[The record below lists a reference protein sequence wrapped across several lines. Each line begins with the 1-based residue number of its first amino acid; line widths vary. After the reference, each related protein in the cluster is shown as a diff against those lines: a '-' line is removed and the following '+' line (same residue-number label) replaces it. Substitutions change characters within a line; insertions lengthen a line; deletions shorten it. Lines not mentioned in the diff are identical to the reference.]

1 MWLSDISIRRPV
13 LATVMSLLLIAFGI
27 LSFQRLPLRELP
39 DIDPPIVSV
48 STNSPGA
55 TAQVIDTLIT
65 QVIEDQLSGLE
76 GVKTITSSNRPGI
89 SNISIEFNLNRD
101 IEAATNDVRNAVS
114 RVTRQL
120 PPDIDPPQISKVDA
134 DAAPIM
140 FFHLSSERINRF
152 ELTEYADRFI
162 VDRLSAIDGVAIVRI
177 FGAEEPSMRVW
188 LDRVALAARG
198 LAVSDVENALRRE
211 NVEFPT
217 GAIENHDRLIAMRL
231 NRTYQSAA
239 DFATMVVRTLPN
251 GNLVRLGDVA
261 KIELGAA
268 DQRNEYRGNTIP
280 QVGIGI
286 IKQSRANT
294 LAVANAVKK
303 EVKNLQE
310 SLPEDTHMAL
320 AVDTSEFVG
329 RSLDEVFLTLA
340 IAMAL
345 VISVIFL
352 FLGSVRASLIPAVTV
367 PVSITAAFIFL
378 AAFGLSI
385 NLLTLLALVL
395 AIGLVVDDA
404 IVVLEN
410 AQRWLDEGHP
420 PLVAAQNG
428 TRQVGFAVLAT
439 TIVLISV
446 FTPLAF
452 LQDTVGRLFAEL
464 AITLAAA
471 VGFSGFVALSLSPMM
486 CSKLLRPR
494 QTETPFARALHNM
507 LDRAT
512 NAYVGIVHSVLDK
525 RALVLVSFI
534 VVLAGAVFFFL
545 SLPRALVPSEDRG
558 FFQVTLET
566 PQGSS
571 YAYTRAQMIKAEAEL
586 MKLVKP
592 HQVRRLISRVPAG
605 GGGGTSTQFNTASI
619 FVVLQD
625 WDERSIPADE
635 FADRARKALFNIPGI
650 RSSVFTQQGLGG
662 IGGRGRPVDFV
673 IQGPTYEDLTEWRDI
688 VIRKAED
695 SGLMLNVT
703 SDYNANRPE
712 LRLTVDRDRAAA
724 LGVSATDVGSALQ
737 TLFGSRRVTRFLYR
751 GEERDVYVQAG
762 DEERRSLGDM
772 TGVYVRS
779 LSSQTLVPLANLVK
793 WEEGADADQ
802 TARFNRLRAITI
814 SADLTK
820 GVPLGKALDFLVE
833 TVKRDLPPGAQ
844 YDFKGQAAQFKEAQ
858 SSFLGT
864 FGLALLVVFLVLA
877 AQFESFRHPF
887 IVMLCV
893 PLAIAGALFG
903 LTMTGG
909 TLNIY
914 SQVGIIILV
923 GIAAKNGILLVEF
936 ANQLR
941 DQGMELRD
949 AVVEAAK
956 TRFRPIM
963 MTGIATAVGAIP
975 LMIAAGPGSGARNSI
990 GVVIVFGVTFATALT
1005 LVLVPVVYELFAR
1018 GTGSPQR
1025 IARELDA
1032 LEGRQSAPGE

>member
-13 LATVMSLLLIAFGI
+13 LATVMSLLLIAFGV

-48 STNSPGA
+48 STSDPGA

-65 QVIEDQLSGLE
+65 QPIEDQLSGLE
-76 GVKTITSSNRPGI
+76 GVKTITSSNRPGT
-89 SNISIEFNLNRD
+89 SNISIEFNLGRD

-114 RVTRQL
+114 RITRDL
-120 PPDIDPPQISKVDA
+120 PPEIDPPQISKVDA
-134 DAAPIM
+134 DASPII
-140 FFHLSSERINRF
+140 FYHLASDRLDRF
-152 ELTEYADRFI
+152 ELTEFAERVI

-177 FGAEEPSMRVW
+177 FGSQRYSMRVW
-188 LDRVALAARG
+188 LDRVAMAARG
-198 LAVSDVENALRRE
+198 IAVSDVESALRRE
-211 NVEFPT
+211 NVEFPA
-217 GAIENHDRLIAMRL
+217 GALESHDRLIAMRL
-231 NRTYQSAA
+231 NRAYVTPQ
-239 DFATMVVRTLPN
+239 DFARLVIRSAPDL
-251 GNLVRLGDVA
+251 NLVRLGDVA
-261 KIELGAA
+261 KVELGAA
-268 DQRNEYRGNTIP
+268 DQRNEYRGNAIP
-280 QVGIGI
+280 QIGIGI
-286 IKQSRANT
+286 VKQSRANT
-294 LAVANAVKK
+294 LGVAKAVRA
-303 EVKNLQE
+303 EVARLE
-310 SLPEDTHMAL
+310 DSLPEGTQIVL
-320 AVDTSEFVG
+320 AVDTSQFIA
-329 RSLDEVFLTLA
+329 RALDEVFLTLA

-352 FLGSVRASLIPAVTV
+352 FLGSARAALIPAVTV
-367 PVSITAAFIFL
+367 PISITAAFIFL

-410 AQRWLDEGHP
+410 VQRWLDEGHP
-420 PLVAAQNG
+420 PLIAAQNG
-428 TRQVGFAVLAT
+428 TRQVGFAVMAT

-494 QTETPFARALHNM
+494 ARETAFARALAAT

-512 NAYVGIVHSVLDK
+512 NSYVRIVHSALD
-525 RALVLVSFI
+525 RRGLILAGFL
-534 VVLAGAVFFFL
+534 VVLAGAIIFFMT
-545 SLPRALVPSEDRG
+545 LPRALVPPEDRG
-558 FFQVTLET
+558 FFQVNLET

-571 YAYTRAQMIKAEAEL
+571 YAYTREQMLKAETEL
-586 MKLVKP
+586 MKYVKP
-592 HQVRRLISRVPAG
+592 GEIRRLIARVPAG
-605 GGGGTSTQFNTASI
+605 GGGGSTLFNTASV

-625 WDERSIPADE
+625 WSERGESADE
-635 FADRARKALFNIPGI
+635 MADRVRKALYPIPGV
-650 RSSVFTQQGLGG
+650 RAAVFTQQGLSSGG
-662 IGGRGRPVDFV
+662 GGRGRPIDFV
-673 IQGPTYEDLTEWRDI
+673 IQGPTYEELLTWRDI
-688 VIRKAED
+688 VMRKAEQ
-695 SGLMLNVT
+695 SGLMLSVT
-703 SDYNANRPE
+703 SDYTPNRPE
-712 LRLTVDRDRAAA
+712 LLLTLDRERAAA
-724 LGVSATDVGSALQ
+724 LGISAADVGATVQ
-737 TLFGSRRVTRFLYR
+737 TLFGSKRVTRFLFR
-751 GEERDVYVQAG
+751 GEERDVFLEAG
-762 DEERRSLGDM
+762 DAEREGLTDLSN
-772 TGVYVRS
+772 VYVRS
-779 LSSQTLVPLANLVK
+779 STTQALIPLSNIITWQSS
-793 WEEGADADQ
+793 ADADQ

-814 SADLTK
+814 SADLAK
-820 GVPLGKALDFLVE
+820 GVPLGTALDFLVQ

-844 YDFKGQAAQFKEAQ
+844 YDFKGQSAQFREAQ

-887 IVMLCV
+887 IVMLYV

-903 LTMTGG
+903 IMMTGG

-941 DQGMELRD
+941 DQGYELRD
-949 AVVEAAK
+949 AIVGAAR

-963 MTGIATAVGAIP
+963 MTGVATAVGSIP
-975 LMIAAGPGSGARNSI
+975 LILATGPGAGARGAI
-990 GVVIVFGVTFATALT
+990 GIVIFAGVLFATALT
-1005 LVLVPVVYELFAR
+1005 LVLVPVVYEVLAR
-1018 GTGSPQR
+1018 GTGSPKR

-1032 LEGRQSAPGE
+1032 LDGTDAAKE

>member
-48 STNSPGA
+48 STNNPGA

-65 QVIEDQLSGLE
+65 QPIEDQLSGLE
-76 GVKTITSSNRPGI
+76 GVKTITSSNRPGT
-89 SNISIEFNLNRD
+89 SNISIEFNLGRD

-114 RVTRQL
+114 RVIRDL
-120 PPDIDPPQISKVDA
+120 PPEIDPPQISKVDA
-134 DAAPIM
+134 DASPIL
-140 FFHLSSERINRF
+140 FFHLASDRLDRF
-152 ELTEYADRFI
+152 ELTEFAERAI
-162 VDRLSAIDGVAIVRI
+162 VDRLSAIDGVAVVRI
-177 FGAEEPSMRVW
+177 FGSQRYSMRVW
-188 LDRVALAARG
+188 LDRVAMAARG
-198 LAVSDVENALRRE
+198 IAVSDVETALRRE
-211 NVEFPT
+211 NVEFPA
-217 GAIENHDRLIAMRL
+217 GALESHDRLIAMRL
-231 NRTYQSAA
+231 NRAYETPQ
-239 DFATMVVRTLPN
+239 DFARLVIRSAPN
-251 GNLVRLGDVA
+251 LNLVRLGDVA
-261 KIELGAA
+261 KVELGAA
-268 DQRNEYRGNTIP
+268 DQRNEYRGNAIP

-286 IKQSRANT
+286 VKQSRANS
-294 LAVANAVKK
+294 LAVAKGVRA
-303 EVKNLQE
+303 EVARLE
-310 SLPEDTHMAL
+310 DSLPEGTHIVL
-320 AVDTSEFVG
+320 AVDTSQFIA
-329 RSLDEVFLTLA
+329 RALDEVFLTLA

-345 VISVIFL
+345 VIAVIFL
-352 FLGSVRASLIPAVTV
+352 FLGSARAALIPAVTV
-367 PVSITAAFIFL
+367 PISITAAFMFL

-410 AQRWLDEGHP
+410 VQRWLDEGYP
-420 PLVAAQNG
+420 PLIAAQNG

-494 QTETPFARALHNM
+494 ASETAFARALATT

-512 NAYVGIVHSVLDK
+512 NTYVRIVQSALD
-525 RALVLVSFI
+525 RRGLILAGFV
-534 VVLAGAVFFFL
+534 VVLAGAIIFFMI
-545 SLPRALVPSEDRG
+545 LPRALVPPEDRG
-558 FFQVTLET
+558 FFQVSLET
-566 PQGSS
+566 PQGAS
-571 YAYTRAQMIKAEAEL
+571 YAYTREQMLKAETEL
-586 MKLVKP
+586 MKYVKP
-592 HQVRRLISRVPAG
+592 GEIRRLIARVPAG
-605 GGGGTSTQFNTASI
+605 GGGGTSTLFNTASV

-625 WDERSIPADE
+625 WSERSESADAM
-635 FADRARKALFNIPGI
+635 ADRVRKALYPIPGV
-650 RSSVFTQQGLGG
+650 RAAVFTQQGLSSGG
-662 IGGRGRPVDFV
+662 GGRGRPIDFV
-673 IQGPTYEDLTEWRDI
+673 IQGPTYEELIAWRDI
-688 VIRKAED
+688 VMRKAEE
-695 SGLMLNVT
+695 SGLMLSVT
-703 SDYNANRPE
+703 SDYTPNRPE
-712 LRLTVDRDRAAA
+712 LLLTLDRERAAA
-724 LGVSATDVGSALQ
+724 LGVSAADVGSTVQ
-737 TLFGSRRVTRFLYR
+737 TLFGSKRVTRFLFR
-751 GEERDVYVQAG
+751 GEEREVFLEAG
-762 DEERRSLGDM
+762 DAEREDLTDLSN
-772 TGVYVRS
+772 VYVRS
-779 LSSQTLVPLANLVK
+779 STTQALIPLSNLIS
-793 WEEGADADQ
+793 WQSSADADQ

-814 SADLTK
+814 SADLAK
-820 GVPLGKALDFLVE
+820 GVPLGTALDFLAQ

-844 YDFKGQAAQFKEAQ
+844 YDFKGQSAQFKEAQ

-903 LTMTGG
+903 IMMTGG

-941 DQGMELRD
+941 DQGYELR
-949 AVVEAAK
+949 AAIVGAAR

-963 MTGIATAVGAIP
+963 MTGVATAVGAIP
-975 LMIAAGPGSGARNSI
+975 LIIATGPGAGARGAI
-990 GVVIVFGVTFATALT
+990 GIVIFSGVLFATALT
-1005 LVLVPVVYELFAR
+1005 LVLVPVVYEILAR
-1018 GTGSPQR
+1018 GTGSPKR

-1032 LEGRQSAPGE
+1032 LEQGDTAKK